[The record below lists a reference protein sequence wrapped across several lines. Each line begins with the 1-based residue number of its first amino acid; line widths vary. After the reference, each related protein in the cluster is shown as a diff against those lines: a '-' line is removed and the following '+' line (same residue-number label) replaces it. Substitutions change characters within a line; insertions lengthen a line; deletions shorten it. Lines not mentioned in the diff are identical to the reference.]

1 MSNLLR
7 NIITNGF
14 SDTHDRLWRVT
25 YQNGEVAAVT
35 DYNCKITGWSDNAPI
50 EFKEY
55 GRSLWTLS
63 RKYPGFKLEHI
74 EDRHE

>member
-7 NIITNGF
+7 NIVINGY

-25 YQNGEVAAVT
+25 YQNGEIAAVT
-35 DYNCKITGWSDNAPI
+35 DYNWEITGWSDNTPI

-55 GRSLWTLS
+55 GGNLYGLMK
-63 RKYPGFKLEHI
+63 KYQGFKLEHI
-74 EDRHE
+74 EDRR